1 MYRFAGRAFTPFST
15 LGLFTLVFALG
26 CGGIPGNGLSGN
38 AGTGTTPSTVPV
50 VQRVAIITLENANYT
65 DVIGTQNMPY
75 LNSLIPKGALVPHY
89 YANTHPSLPNY
100 FILTTGMAL
109 TNDDG
114 FNQTVTTDNAA
125 RSLTAASKTWKVY
138 AESIPS
144 AGYLGGDNGFYLQHH
159 NPFVYFSDV
168 KQSTTL
174 ASNIVP
180 FTQLPTDLKASTLP
194 NYLFIVP
201 NASDDAHSC
210 LDGTVTS
217 CSQSSRLQR
226 ADTWLQTNI
235 APLLANPAFAQSGLL
250 IITFDESADEITNG
264 GGHVVT
270 LLLGTHVK
278 SGYAGTIQ
286 QYDHR
291 SLLSLTLNA
300 VSVTNVPNSADS
312 APQMNE
318 FFNP

>member
-1 MYRFAGRAFTPFST
+1 MDRYASRAFTILSI
-15 LGLFTLVFALG
+15 LGLFTLG
-26 CGGIPGNGLSGN
+26 CGGIPGNGLAGN
-38 AGTGTTPSTVPV
+38 VGTGTTPSTVPA
-50 VQRVAIITLENANYT
+50 VQHVAVITLENTNYT
-65 DVIGTQNMPY
+65 DVIGTKSMPY

-100 FILTTGMAL
+100 FILTTGLAL

-114 FNQTVTTDNAA
+114 FNETVTSDNAA
-125 RSLTAASKTWKVY
+125 RELTAASKTWKVY

-144 AGYLGGDNGFYLQHH
+144 VGYLGGDKGFYLQRH
-159 NPFVYFSDV
+159 NPFTYFSDV

-174 ASNIVP
+174 TSNIVP
-180 FTQLPTDLKASTLP
+180 FTQFASDLKASTLP

-201 NASDDAHSC
+201 EARDDAHSC
-210 LDGTVTS
+210 PDGTLIT
-217 CSQSSRLQR
+217 CTQSSRLQR

-264 GGHVVT
+264 GGHVAT

-278 SGYAGTIQ
+278 SGYTGTTQ

-291 SLLSLTLNA
+291 SLLSLTMKVLSIA
-300 VSVTNVPNSADS
+300 TVPNGAET